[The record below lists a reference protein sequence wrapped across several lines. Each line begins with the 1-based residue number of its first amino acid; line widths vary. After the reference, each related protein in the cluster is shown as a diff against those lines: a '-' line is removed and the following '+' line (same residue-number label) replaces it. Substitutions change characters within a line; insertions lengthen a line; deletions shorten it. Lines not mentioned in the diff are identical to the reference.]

1 MLTGPLQLCN
11 ETVHRSIQT
20 RYGRLGHVI
29 VKQEDARHSWVRRK
43 LVSPVVRLLRR
54 GASPQQLA
62 WSLVAGL
69 MIGMNPVIGST
80 TVLTIAIT
88 HLFKLNHS
96 ASQIGNHIAY
106 PLQIAL
112 FLPLLQAG
120 SVVFRTEPIPLA
132 KADILALVR
141 EHPLQLV
148 RMLWTWEWH
157 ALVLW
162 IAVVAVLMPALAVLL
177 TRVLERAM
185 RRVKPKQDTAVRSLN

>member
-1 MLTGPLQLCN
+1 
-11 ETVHRSIQT
+11 
-20 RYGRLGHVI
+20 VI
-29 VKQEDARHSWVRRK
+29 AKQEDTRHSWFRRK

-54 GASPQQLA
+54 GATPQQLA
-62 WSLVAGL
+62 WSLTTGL
-69 MIGMNPVIGST
+69 IIGMNPVIGST
-80 TVLTIAIT
+80 TILTIAVT

-120 SVVFRTEPIPLA
+120 SVLFKTEPIPLA
-132 KADILALVR
+132 KTEILGLIR
-141 EHPLQLV
+141 QHPLQLV

-162 IAVVAVLMPALAVLL
+162 VAVAAVLLPALSVLL

-185 RRVKPKQDTAVRSLN
+185 RHPRLRPQPDETVSSLS

>member
-1 MLTGPLQLCN
+1 
-11 ETVHRSIQT
+11 
-20 RYGRLGHVI
+20 VI
-29 VKQEDARHSWVRRK
+29 VKQEDTRHSWVRRK

-62 WSLVAGL
+62 WSLTTGL
-69 MIGMNPVIGST
+69 IIGMNPVIGST
-80 TVLTIAIT
+80 TIATIVVT
-88 HLFKLNHS
+88 HVFKLNHS

-120 SVVFRTEPIPLA
+120 SILFRTEPIPLA
-132 KADILALVR
+132 KAELLGLVR
-141 EHPLQLV
+141 QHPLQLV
-148 RMLWTWEWH
+148 RTLWTWEWH

-162 IAVVAVLMPALAVLL
+162 VAVAAVLLPALAILL

-185 RRVKPKQDTAVRSLN
+185 RHPGLKRQPDETVSSHS